1 MTETMKDG
9 VDDEGTEPLPRS
21 ETDPA
26 SVLAHLVPA
35 LWRTMRRGSRSAA
48 QLPANE
54 SQVTVLRMLDL
65 HGSLTPTRLA
75 ELLGLAKPTVSNQ
88 LRSLMAQGLIE
99 RQPGDAG
106 DGRVAVV
113 SATPA
118 GRQALEA
125 FRRDRAEL
133 LREAMARLPESER
146 DQVQSS
152 VGSLR
157 HLLRQLE
164 GLVAEREDGS

>member
-1 MTETMKDG
+1 MTETLTDG
-9 VDDEGTEPLPRS
+9 IDEEGTEPLPRS

-48 QLPANE
+48 QLPTNE

-88 LRSLMAQGLIE
+88 LRGLIAMGLIE

-118 GRQALEA
+118 GRQALET
-125 FRRDRAEL
+125 FRRDRVDL

-146 DQVQSS
+146 NQVQS
-152 VGSLR
+152 GMGALR

-164 GLVAEREDGS
+164 TVVTEREDES